1 VLAASRCKTSS
12 LAVFVDWVHNPVN
25 AGVVSDRDVLRID
38 QDYFVIFI
46 CSILVDPVRVEDS
59 KVAAISACTFL
70 CNTAQ
75 VSNEFKLVDTLVLW
89 LSVNN
94 ALVVRP
100 LAATTTNG
108 ATVDNIALH

>member
-12 LAVFVDWVHNPVN
+12 LAVLVDGVNNPVN
-25 AGVVSDRDVLRID
+25 AGVISDRDVLRID

-46 CSILVDPVRVEDS
+46 CSILVDPIRVEDS
-59 KVAAISACTFL
+59 KIAAISACTFL
-70 CNTAQ
+70 SNTAQ
-75 VSNEFKLVDTLVLW
+75 VSNEFELVDTLVLW
-89 LSVNN
+89 LSVDD

-108 ATVDNIALH
+108 ATVDDIALH